1 MRAGHWGITVSQ
13 LLNGEW
19 PASSDRPVSAIS
31 LSVIQK
37 WGSIMFTVTL
47 DYSTGWPIQYI
58 WDSNATCAH
67 GY

>member
-1 MRAGHWGITVSQ
+1 MGASHWGITVSQ
-13 LLNGEW
+13 LLDGTW
-19 PASSDRPVSAIS
+19 SASSDRPISAIS

-47 DYSTGWPIQYI
+47 DCSTGKPIYYT
-58 WDSNATCAH
+58 WVSNAICAH